1 MNKIKHGNA
10 WMGGGIH
17 SNHFQMK
24 MIIYNNENK
33 TKKKQKTKSPSTSS
47 NKEQTTE
54 MNTTQHFL
62 PIFTQAIK
70 KCIL

>member
-1 MNKIKHGNA
+1 M
-10 WMGGGIH
+10 
-17 SNHFQMK
+17 
-24 MIIYNNENK
+24 K
-33 TKKKQKTKSPSTSS
+33 TKQQKTKSPSTSS